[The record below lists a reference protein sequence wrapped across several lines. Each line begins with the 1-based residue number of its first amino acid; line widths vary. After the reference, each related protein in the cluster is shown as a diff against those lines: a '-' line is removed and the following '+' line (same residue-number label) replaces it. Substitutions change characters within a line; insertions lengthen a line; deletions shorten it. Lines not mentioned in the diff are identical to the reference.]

1 MPAPPALPS
10 RVDPATWLALF
21 AIAMG
26 WFWMATLVG
35 TFGPVRQIM
44 HFYDFPAVLRDPTW
58 LVHGIRPA
66 PGVEVLAFGS
76 LSVLVLL
83 APLGAHR
90 LNTRNAWLLYA
101 APLALMLLSG
111 IALYVKTSQ
120 PFFAVSSGAGS
131 LGAFFAQ
138 VTNGIVGRVSDTISR
153 HITVGAGG
161 YLAFVAAGYL
171 TWKAARG
178 YHAALLHRQAVR

>member
-1 MPAPPALPS
+1 
-10 RVDPATWLALF
+10 VDAAVWLALF
-21 AIAMG
+21 AIAIG

-44 HFYDFPAVLRDPTW
+44 HFYDFASVLHDPTW

-66 PGVEVLAFGS
+66 HSIAVLAFGA

-90 LNTRNAWLLYA
+90 VGTRHAWLLYA

-120 PFFAVSSGAGS
+120 PFFAVKPGAGS
-131 LGAFFAQ
+131 LGALFAQ
-138 VTNGIVGRVSDTISR
+138 VSNGMIGRASDTISR

-171 TWKAARG
+171 TWKGARG